1 MFTVYLANF
10 HHFAYEFDH
19 VCRFV
24 DDLDFLD
31 FKCLMYPDKDSF
43 GGDIKPEHFESYIV
57 LLMASLVT
65 SQIQS

>member
-10 HHFAYEFDH
+10 YHFAYEFDQ

-43 GGDIKPEHFESYIV
+43 GDDIKP
-57 LLMASLVT
+57 
-65 SQIQS
+65 